1 MNEEKNFAGA
11 GAVAPKVA
19 RTQKVA
25 WWLMVVGVVLG
36 AISSRLLFMEPLL
49 MLVVFL
55 MLRKVASNHVV
66 ELACKRMVWVQ
77 AVIAV
82 ALLTLSLMWIDLGEG
97 DMLAMDWA
105 VALLWGVNVWCYAAI
120 ARSKTLSNENLGWL
134 NVIATLLIVRI
145 VSVAFGFINFY
156 EAYRIIHLAWAV
168 VLVIAWKKVLSSEA
182 FAGAGLTIATVEPR
196 EAFKVFTKYTIL
208 CLVPIVVAALVLL
221 FE

>member
-1 MNEEKNFAGA
+1 MNEEKNFAV
-11 GAVAPKVA
+11 AVAPKVA

-25 WWLMVVGVVLG
+25 WWLMLVGVALG
-36 AISSRLLFMEPLL
+36 AISSRLLFAEPLL
-49 MLVVFL
+49 MLVAFL
-55 MLRKVASNHVV
+55 MLGKVASNHVV
-66 ELACKRMVWVQ
+66 RLACKRMVWVQ

-82 ALLTLSLMWIDLGEG
+82 ALLALSLMWIDLGEG
-97 DMLAMDWA
+97 DMLAVDWA

-145 VSVAFGFINFY
+145 VSIAFGFINFY
-156 EAYRIIHLAWAV
+156 EAYRIIHIAWAV
-168 VLVIAWKKVLSSEA
+168 VIIVAWKKVLSSEA

-196 EAFKVFTKYTIL
+196 EAFRVFTKYTIL
-208 CLVPIVVAALVLL
+208 CLVPIVVAAVVLL

>member
-11 GAVAPKVA
+11 VAVAPKVA

-25 WWLMVVGVVLG
+25 WWLMLVGVVLG
-36 AISSRLLFMEPLL
+36 AISSRLLFAEPLL
-49 MLVVFL
+49 MLVAFL
-55 MLRKVASNHVV
+55 MLGKVASNHVV
-66 ELACKRMVWVQ
+66 RLACKRMVWVQ

-82 ALLTLSLMWIDLGEG
+82 ALLALSLMWIDLGEG
-97 DMLAMDWA
+97 DMLAVDWA

-168 VLVIAWKKVLSSEA
+168 VIIVAWKRVLSSEA